1 MRNTFKLPSQTYIE
15 LDQPEIY
22 KRFMEGYF
30 QLLRKNLQSY
40 KEMDQNGELKE
51 IRYTCGQEHNSRNPS
66 WRPFQYLEQY
76 CRKWGY
82 DDMEAQDLIEEKIGR
97 RLTCECELLGG

>member
-22 KRFMEGYF
+22 KRFIEGYF

-40 KEMDQNGELKE
+40 KVMDENGVLKE
-51 IRYTCGQEHNSRNPS
+51 I
-66 WRPFQYLEQY
+66 
-76 CRKWGY
+76 
-82 DDMEAQDLIEEKIGR
+82 
-97 RLTCECELLGG
+97 